1 MEHNC
6 AIPRK
11 EAFHQILYDPFGI
24 ILTMLKFDRTLLS
37 FMFYIIFLFI
47 EKKIIYNT
55 LEILLGYYKYVC
67 ATYQP
72 TKTLGQ
78 IFDTLTKIKN

>member
-1 MEHNC
+1 MGHNC
-6 AIPRK
+6 AILRK
-11 EAFHQILYDPFGI
+11 EASHQILHPFGI

-37 FMFYIIFLFI
+37 FMLYIIFLFI

-67 ATYQP
+67 AIYQP
-72 TKTLGQ
+72 RLFRTD
-78 IFDTLTKIKN
+78 F